1 MRQHSGAFAPKRN
14 KRMTGCT
21 FSPGAAKSSSGP
33 RDYTTTG
40 EPASSGVARIGQ
52 LLGHRYRAGLH
63 RSPYRPAKREKVQA
77 FVGGGGGEVWGH
89 APPGKF

>member
-1 MRQHSGAFAPKRN
+1 MYFFPGGGAP
-14 KRMTGCT
+14 
-21 FSPGAAKSSSGP
+21 AKSSSGP

-63 RSPYRPAKREKVQA
+63 RSPYRPAKREKSSSLCR
-77 FVGGGGGEVWGH
+77 GGGEVWGH